1 MLADTGGR
9 QQTDLTSKCGG
20 CSYAL
25 PTVAFGGSKC
35 YVKCKNTDR
44 FYESFYKRPSAQVR
58 HRTTRACKRYKP
70 KEGER

>member
-1 MLADTGGR
+1 MADTTGR
-9 QQTDLTSKCGG
+9 AQTDLRQKCGS
-20 CSYAL
+20 CSDAL

-58 HRTTRACKRYKP
+58 HRTTRACKRYKQ
-70 KEGER
+70 KEFEE